1 MNLLNIWKT
10 LRSLQGETLIILVAL
25 TTLGVVSHLVSHS
38 AGISTARAIGMMAA
52 ALLPRLGRKFQCRH
66 LAVLPFLLK
75 GLLANVVF
83 GGIGVAGTGQHAKR
97 QTAISLD

>member
-1 MNLLNIWKT
+1 
-10 LRSLQGETLIILVAL
+10 
-25 TTLGVVSHLVSHS
+25 
-38 AGISTARAIGMMAA
+38 MMAA